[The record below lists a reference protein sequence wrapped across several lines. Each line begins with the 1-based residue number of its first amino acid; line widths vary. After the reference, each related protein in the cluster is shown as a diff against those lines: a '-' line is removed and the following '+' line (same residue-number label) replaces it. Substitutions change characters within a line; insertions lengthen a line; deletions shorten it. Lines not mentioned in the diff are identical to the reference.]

1 MQVMGYEVLFNGKN
15 MERILVGLGVTLEI
29 AVFSVLISMIVGT
42 IFGVIM
48 SSKNRLVVLIGRI
61 YIETIRIIPILVWL
75 FIFYFGL
82 TKLIGVHIDS
92 FIISVVVFSMWGV
105 AEMGDIVR
113 GAITSIPKHQIES
126 GRAIGLR
133 DIQIYMYI
141 IIPQSIK
148 RMIPSAIN
156 LTTRMIKT
164 TSLVALIGVIEVL
177 KVGQQIIESSL
188 FNNPS
193 APLWV
198 YAFISG
204 LYFIICFPVSTL
216 SKKLET
222 RWGD

>member
-1 MQVMGYEVLFNGKN
+1 

>member
-1 MQVMGYEVLFNGKN
+1 MGYEVLFNGKN
-15 MERILVGLGVTLEI
+15 MERMLVGLGVTLEI
-29 AVFSVLISMIVGT
+29 AVFSVLISVIVGT

>member
-1 MQVMGYEVLFNGKN
+1 MGYEVLFNGKN
-15 MERILVGLGVTLEI
+15 MERMLVGLGVTLEI

-82 TKLIGVHIDS
+82 TKLIGIHIDS
-92 FIISVVVFSMWGV
+92 FIISVAVFSMWGV

>member
-1 MQVMGYEVLFNGKN
+1 MGYEVLFNGKN

>member
-1 MQVMGYEVLFNGKN
+1 MGYEVLFNGKN
-15 MERILVGLGVTLEI
+15 MERMLVGLGVTLEI

-82 TKLIGVHIDS
+82 TKLIGIHIDS
-92 FIISVVVFSMWGV
+92 FIISVAVFSMWGV

-222 RWGD
+222 RWG

>member
-1 MQVMGYEVLFNGKN
+1 MGYEVLFNGKN
-15 MERILVGLGVTLEI
+15 MEIMLVGLGVTLEI

-82 TKLIGVHIDS
+82 TKLIGIHIDS
-92 FIISVVVFSMWGV
+92 FIISVAVFSMWGV

>member
-1 MQVMGYEVLFNGKN
+1 MGYEVLFNGKN
-15 MERILVGLGVTLEI
+15 MERMLVGLGVTLEI

-82 TKLIGVHIDS
+82 TKLIGIHIDS
-92 FIISVVVFSMWGV
+92 FIISVAVFSMWGV

-126 GRAIGLR
+126 WRAIGLR

>member
-1 MQVMGYEVLFNGKN
+1 MGYEVLFNGKN
-15 MERILVGLGVTLEI
+15 MERMLVGLGVTLEI

>member
-1 MQVMGYEVLFNGKN
+1 MGYEVLFNGKN
-15 MERILVGLGVTLEI
+15 MERMLVGLGVTLEI

-82 TKLIGVHIDS
+82 TKLIGIHIDS

>member
-1 MQVMGYEVLFNGKN
+1 
-15 MERILVGLGVTLEI
+15 
-29 AVFSVLISMIVGT
+29 
-42 IFGVIM
+42 
-48 SSKNRLVVLIGRI
+48 
-61 YIETIRIIPILVWL
+61 
-75 FIFYFGL
+75 
-82 TKLIGVHIDS
+82 
-92 FIISVVVFSMWGV
+92 
-105 AEMGDIVR
+105 
-113 GAITSIPKHQIES
+113 
-126 GRAIGLR
+126 
-133 DIQIYMYI
+133 MYI

>member
-1 MQVMGYEVLFNGKN
+1 MGYEVLFNGKN
-15 MERILVGLGVTLEI
+15 MERMLVGLSVTLEI
-29 AVFSVLISMIVGT
+29 AVISVLISMIVGT

-48 SSKNRLVVLIGRI
+48 SSKNRLAVLIGRI

-82 TKLIGVHIDS
+82 TKLIGIHIDS
-92 FIISVVVFSMWGV
+92 FIISVVVFSMWGI

-113 GAITSIPKHQIES
+113 GSITSIPKHQIES

-141 IIPQSIK
+141 IIPQSIR

-198 YAFISG
+198 YAFISC